1 MRLTGVRG
9 AGLTRDRGS
18 ATAELAVGMVAVV
31 LVLAVLLV
39 TTAAAS
45 ARMRLQDAARAGARV
60 AAIGQSDA
68 EVLAVARR
76 VAGGAAEVA
85 IVRDPPWVE
94 VRVSSSVA
102 GSWFTGGAVG
112 LSASATTWAEP

>member
-1 MRLTGVRG
+1 
-9 AGLTRDRGS
+9 
-18 ATAELAVGMVAVV
+18 MVAVV

-45 ARMRLQDAARAGARV
+45 ARMRCQDAARAGARLS
-60 AAIGQSDA
+60 AIGQSDA
-68 EVLAVARR
+68 EVAAVSRR
-76 VAGGAAEVA
+76 VAGGATEVV

-94 VRVSSSVA
+94 VRVSASMA

-112 LSASATTWAEP
+112 LSASATAWAEP

>member
-1 MRLTGVRG
+1 MRGVR
-9 AGLTRDRGS
+9 ARSDSGS

-31 LVLAVLLV
+31 LVLGLLLV

-45 ARMRLQDAARAGARV
+45 ARMRCQDAARAGARV

-68 EVLAVARR
+68 EVVAVARR

-85 IVRDPPWVE
+85 IERHPPWVE
-94 VRVSSSVA
+94 VSVSSSVP
-102 GSWFTGGAVG
+102 GSWFTGGSVG
-112 LSASATTWAEP
+112 LSASATAWTEP